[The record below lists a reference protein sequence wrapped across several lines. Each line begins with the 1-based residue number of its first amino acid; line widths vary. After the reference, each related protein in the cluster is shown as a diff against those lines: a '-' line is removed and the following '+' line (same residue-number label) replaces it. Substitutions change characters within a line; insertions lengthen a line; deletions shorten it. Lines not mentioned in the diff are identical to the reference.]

1 MLLKSKMTL
10 KESKTKSLKTKKLKL
25 WKDKIGFNLW
35 LVKWLIKLK
44 YICGRTDKNLFNYR
58 SLLPPPTKGRK
69 EKKNGWK
76 KSSKNH

>member
-35 LVKWLIKLK
+35 LVK
-44 YICGRTDKNLFNYR
+44 
-58 SLLPPPTKGRK
+58 
-69 EKKNGWK
+69 
-76 KSSKNH
+76 